1 MSFLQGEPLPDVT
14 VTTTKADTAPQY
26 YTDFLS
32 GLAGAGQTGIGKT
45 AAEGIVGYDPLQTAG
60 YGQVPGAATSYLP
73 GLTAAQQSV
82 AGLTGG
88 LDTSRISELM
98 DPYRANVV
106 QEMGRLS
113 QQNVQRNVLPS
124 LAAGFV
130 GSGGLGSSR
139 YAGALGQSMADIQSG
154 LTGQQ
159 YGALSKGYS
168 EALAAAQREQEQQLQ
183 ASKLQGDLAA
193 RAQEL
198 GLTGAGALT
207 KAGSERQAY
216 EQAKLDF
223 PMSQATK
230 AAALMRGYQ
239 VPITQTETRTGP
251 LPGAYGTSGLQDVI
265 SLTGLIGG
273 VTAGRAGTNIADM
286 IKTARDLF
294 PGSSNLTDTEIVK
307 QLQDLGYTGSYSED
321 VGDLSGLDG
330 GGGDTYT
337 GSYDQDK

>member
-1 MSFLQGEPLPDVT
+1 MAFLQGEPLPDVT
-14 VTTTKADTAPQY
+14 VTTTKKEDAPTY

-32 GLAGAGQTGIGKT
+32 GLAGAGKTGMASTAATGI
-45 AAEGIVGYDPLQTAG
+45 AGYDPMQTAG
-60 YGQVPGAATSYLP
+60 YGQVPGAAASYLP

-168 EALAAAQREQEQQLQ
+168 EALNAALKEQEDQIQ
-183 ASKLQGDLAA
+183 ATKLQGDLSA

-230 AAALMRGYQ
+230 AAALLRGYRAP
-239 VPITQTETRTGP
+239 VTETETKVGP
-251 LPGAYGTSGLQDVI
+251 MAGAYSTSGLQDVI

-273 VTAGRAGTNIADM
+273 VAAGKAGTNIASM
-286 IKTARDLF
+286 VKAAKELF
-294 PGSSNLTDTEIVK
+294 PGLSGLSDADVAKELGN
-307 QLQDLGYTGSYSED
+307 LGYTESYTED
-321 VGDLSGLDG
+321 IGDLSGLDG
-330 GGGDTYT
+330 EGGDTYT
-337 GSYDQDK
+337 GSYD

>member
-1 MSFLQGEPLPDVT
+1 MAFLQGEPLPDVT
-14 VTTTKADTAPQY
+14 VTTTKKDEAPTY

-32 GLAGAGQTGIGKT
+32 GLAGAGKTGMASTAATGI
-45 AAEGIVGYDPLQTAG
+45 AGYDPMQTAG
-60 YGQVPGAATSYLP
+60 YGQVPGAAASYLP

-168 EALAAAQREQEQQLQ
+168 EALNAALKEQEDQIQ
-183 ASKLQGDLAA
+183 ATKLQGDLAA
-193 RAQEL
+193 RAQDL

-207 KAGSERQAY
+207 KAGAERQAY
-216 EQAKLDF
+216 EQAKLDYD
-223 PMSQATK
+223 MKQATA

-239 VPITQTETRTGP
+239 VPITQTETRVGP
-251 LPGAYGTSGLQDVI
+251 MAGAYQTSGLQDLTSI
-265 SLTGLIGG
+265 TSLLGSAA
-273 VTAGRAGTNIADM
+273 AGRAGDNLTNWL
-286 IKTARDLF
+286 KTAKDWMA
-294 PGSSNLTDTEIVK
+294 GSGYSDAEIKLALKDYDSNSD
-307 QLQDLGYTGSYSED
+307 GSGWT
-321 VGDLSGLDG
+321 VG
-330 GGGDTYT
+330 
-337 GSYDQDK
+337 

>member
-1 MSFLQGEPLPDVT
+1 MAFLQGEPLPDVT
-14 VTTTKADTAPQY
+14 VTTTKKEDAPTY

-32 GLAGAGQTGIGKT
+32 GLAGAGKTGMASTAATGI
-45 AAEGIVGYDPLQTAG
+45 AGYDPMQTAG
-60 YGQVPGAATSYLP
+60 YGQVPGAAASYLP

-168 EALAAAQREQEQQLQ
+168 EALNAALKEQEDQIQ
-183 ASKLQGDLAA
+183 ATKLQGDLSA

-230 AAALMRGYQ
+230 AAALLRGYRAP
-239 VPITQTETRTGP
+239 VTETETRTGP
-251 LPGAYGTSGLQDVI
+251 MPGAYSTSGLQDVI

-273 VTAGRAGTNIADM
+273 TATGAAGTNIGKW
-286 IKTARDLF
+286 IKEGTEYLKGLGWSDEAIKLALKDYN
-294 PGSSNLTDTEIVK
+294 PTSGVDTDYTGDTSYE
-307 QLQDLGYTGSYSED
+307 GYTGT
-321 VGDLSGLDG
+321 VG
-330 GGGDTYT
+330 
-337 GSYDQDK
+337 